1 MDWWWWWDVLSNSLS
16 GEKRK
21 GKRGPESRRGFCQLL
36 LFPRIIRLLS
46 AVLLVIKELF

>member
-1 MDWWWWWDVLSNSLS
+1 MDWTGGWDVLSNSLS

-21 GKRGPESRRGFCQLL
+21 GKRGPGSRRRGFCQLL

-46 AVLLVIKELF
+46 AVLCCLL